1 MRLPQLARLLYAVPS
16 VYNGRTRRNRA
27 RTPPLLRAAMRR
39 GNHHATCISPHTC
52 AMSAPPLRFLPR
64 VDVLADLLPPEFS
77 HAERVRAARAAL
89 DDLRRAYEDVPFGG
103 IRPEPIVAEAREA
116 ACKYLQRWT
125 RPFPA
130 RVLNATGI
138 IVHTG
143 LGRSRLSHAAIEA
156 VIRAATDPSALEI
169 EVESG
174 ARGRRDASI
183 AALLREITGCE
194 DATVVNNGAGAT
206 VLSLAALCAEGEVAC
221 SRGELVE
228 IGGGFRMPDVM
239 LQSGCVLREVG
250 TTNKTR
256 PEDYRQV
263 LAGNSNAGGLL
274 KVHPSNFRI
283 EGFTQEASIAELADL
298 ARELGLPLVD
308 DLGSGALLDLS
319 LWGLEG
325 EPTVQSHVASGADA
339 VIFSG
344 DKLLG
349 GPQCGII
356 CGRRAAIER
365 IRRHS
370 LARALRCDKMTL
382 AALHATLLAYRD
394 PSDNFARA
402 RAEVPTLKALCED
415 EQLVRR
421 RAQKLK
427 RRLSAGSSGDSR
439 WELALRASRAQAG
452 AGSLPTRDLASWSVM
467 ISARSPSDSVEEMAR
482 AMRRAGVWGRIE
494 SGALWL
500 DARTLSEQDADEAAR
515 MASAVLN
522 AP

>member
-1 MRLPQLARLLYAVPS
+1 
-16 VYNGRTRRNRA
+16 
-27 RTPPLLRAAMRR
+27 
-39 GNHHATCISPHTC
+39 
-52 AMSAPPLRFLPR
+52 MSSSPLRFLPR

-77 HAERVRAARAAL
+77 HAERVQAARSAL
-89 DDLRRAYEDVPFGG
+89 DDLRRAYQDVPFGAFG
-103 IRPEPIVAEAREA
+103 AEPIVAEAREA
-116 ACKYLQRWT
+116 ACKYLWRLA

-143 LGRSRLSHAAIEA
+143 LGRSRLSRAAIQA
-156 VIRAATDPSALEI
+156 VVRAASDPSALEV

-174 ARGRRDASI
+174 ARGQRDASI
-183 AALLREITGCE
+183 AALLREITQCE

-206 VLSLAALCAEGEVAC
+206 VLSLAALCAGGEVAC

-239 LQSGCVLREVG
+239 RESGCVLREVG

-256 PEDYRQV
+256 ADDYRQV
-263 LAGNSNAGGLL
+263 LAGNPQASGLL

-283 EGFTQEASIAELADL
+283 QGFVEEASIEEMADL
-298 ARELGLPLVD
+298 ARELKLPLVD

-319 LWGLEG
+319 PWGLDG
-325 EPTVQSHVASGADA
+325 EPTVQAHVSSGADA

-349 GPQCGII
+349 GPQCGVI
-356 CGRRAAIER
+356 CGRGEAIER
-365 IRRHS
+365 IRRHP

-402 RAEVPTLKALCED
+402 RAEIPTLKALCED
-415 EQLVRR
+415 EPTVRA
-421 RAQKLK
+421 RAEKLK
-427 RRLSAGSSGDSR
+427 RQLDERSLGVGSF
-439 WELALRASRAQAG
+439 WELAVRASRAQAG
-452 AGSLPTRDLASWSVM
+452 AGSLPTRDLDSWSVV
-467 ISARSPSDSVEEMAR
+467 ISALQPSDSIEEMAR
-482 AMRRAGVWGRIE
+482 AMRRAGLWGRIE
-494 SGALWL
+494 GGSLWL
-500 DARTLSEQDADEAAR
+500 DARTLSEEDVGEAAR
-515 MASAVLN
+515 MAGPILDA
-522 AP
+522 A